1 MSASSNIPG
10 PVMAPMLL
18 RPIPKGRAWGGNT
31 FVRWGKFPSADATK
45 QPIGEAWELC
55 DLPDAIAEGRSTI
68 EAGSFAGRT
77 LREAMHAE
85 ERRIM
90 GRAQLSALG
99 RFPLLVKFLDA
110 AEHLSVQVHPDPA
123 YAASNPGAH
132 LKTESWF
139 VLDAAPGARIW
150 RGIRP
155 GISRETFER
164 ALRGGDDIVPMLVE
178 VAVKAGD
185 FVDLPSGLC
194 HALGAGITVAE
205 IQTPSD
211 TTFRVFDWNRG
222 DPDRPLHVDQAMACM
237 SFGAAQGL
245 DRVPVVHALDAPAIR
260 TRQFRTTELSRTGH
274 YRIERLEAL
283 EAASLT
289 VVTHGR
295 PSCWMVLEGSVR
307 FDEPEAL
314 VAGRWRTLLVPAASE
329 GCVAHLEAGTVLLR
343 ASLPDPMDSWIA

>member
-1 MSASSNIPG
+1 
-10 PVMAPMLL
+10 
-18 RPIPKGRAWGGNT
+18 
-31 FVRWGKFPSADATK
+31 
-45 QPIGEAWELC
+45 
-55 DLPDAIAEGRSTI
+55 
-68 EAGSFAGRT
+68 
-77 LREAMHAE
+77 
-85 ERRIM
+85 M
-90 GRAQLSALG
+90 GRAHCSAHG

-110 AEHLSVQVHPDPA
+110 AEHLSVQVHPSPA
-123 YAASNPGAH
+123 YAEANPSAH

-155 GISRETFER
+155 GVSQDAFER
-164 ALRGGDDIVPMLVE
+164 TLRTGGDIVPMLVE
-178 VAVKAGD
+178 LKVRPGD
-185 FVDLPSGLC
+185 CIDLPSGLC

-211 TTFRVFDWNRG
+211 TTFRVFDWNRD
-222 DPDRPLHVDQAMACM
+222 DPGRPLHVDQAMACIA
-237 SFGAAQGL
+237 FGAEQGL
-245 DRVPVVHALDAPAIR
+245 ERVPVVHALEAPAIL
-260 TRQFRTTELSRTGH
+260 TRQFRTTQLSRTSH

-283 EAASLT
+283 ESAPLP

-295 PSCWMVLEGSVR
+295 ASCWMVLEGSVR